1 MLWRIR
7 QRYVTL
13 HKWYHSITKSFI
25 RPCFV
30 LMGKESSGCVSEW
43 IVGGLRDYQATKV
56 NRQFDAKEW
65 KSERGHASLKFRE
78 RFHACM
84 FILKRI
90 SPSVWLSL
98 YHIPSS
104 WILNIASEDY
114 VFDHFRP
121 NQPRS
126 FYRKLTE
133 SSFQFK
139 SIFICFLVMA
149 LIHFCSESWYHF
161 FIHFQNRTV

>member
-1 MLWRIR
+1 
-7 QRYVTL
+7 
-13 HKWYHSITKSFI
+13 
-25 RPCFV
+25 
-30 LMGKESSGCVSEW
+30 MGKESSGCVSEW

-104 WILNIASEDY
+104 WILHHVLILLVRTTFLTTSVRISPA
-114 VFDHFRP
+114 HFTE
-121 NQPRS
+121 NLLSHRS
-126 FYRKLTE
+126 SLNRFLFVSLLWHLFIFAPKADIIFLSTFKTGRCRRSVQLTN
-133 SSFQFK
+133 FR
-139 SIFICFLVMA
+139 
-149 LIHFCSESWYHF
+149 CS
-161 FIHFQNRTV
+161 QG